1 MENKYNLYNLT
12 ESDIAFIK
20 ATFKTFLVQLKEDA
34 EFEDNNTYFSLIKKY
49 ENQCKSILNKLK

>member
-12 ESDIAFIK
+12 DSDIAFIK
-20 ATFKTFLVQLKEDA
+20 ATFKTFLSQLKEDA
-34 EFEDNNTYFSLIKKY
+34 EFEDNNTYFSLINKY